1 MSQQTDVMMSS
12 TQQAHGKSRKSLR
25 KAARK
30 RADVVSGKDTLLI
43 RRFCK
48 YHKRGNCKEGD
59 KCAYSHETAFE
70 RRSAFKNVANID
82 EVIEEV
88 VEPVVTAPV
97 VSEAIEEIVNFS
109 SSAFVKWIKEE
120 AKVPRA
126 SPWYEMSDDEC
137 EEQLDKG
144 SINGPTEAEVGEH
157 VIPEA
162 MQEIMNVSTSNAFI
176 EWIKDEAK
184 VPRSSSWYEMS
195 DSEDKKMLVIAD
207 VCLQTA
213 PEAPKA
219 ARQREAPLN
228 VVGTI
233 SLTANDEKRL
243 PDEKSGCRMTG
254 VDVQAMAR
262 FVVV

>member
-12 TQQAHGKSRKSLR
+12 AQQAHGKSHASLR

-30 RADVVSGKDTLLI
+30 RADVASGKDTLVINQL
-43 RRFCK
+43 CK
-48 YHKRGNCKEGD
+48 YLKRGKCQQGD

-70 RRSAFKNVANID
+70 RSQKVTNIG

-97 VSEAIEEIVNFS
+97 VSEAIEEIGKICS
-109 SSAFVKWIKEE
+109 SSAFVMWIKEE

-137 EEQLDKG
+137 EEQLDKC
-144 SINGPTEAEVGEH
+144 STNGPTEAEVGEN
-157 VIPEA
+157 VISEA
-162 MQEIMNVSTSNAFI
+162 MQEIMNVCTSNAFI

-195 DSEDKKMLVIAD
+195 DSEGNED
-207 VCLQTA
+207 VGA
-213 PEAPKA
+213 
-219 ARQREAPLN
+219 
-228 VVGTI
+228 G
-233 SLTANDEKRL
+233 
-243 PDEKSGCRMTG
+243 
-254 VDVQAMAR
+254 
-262 FVVV
+262 

>member
-30 RADVVSGKDTLLI
+30 RADVVSGKDTLVI
-43 RRFCK
+43 GRFCK
-48 YHKRGNCKEGD
+48 YLKRGKCKQGD

-70 RRSAFKNVANID
+70 RSQKVTNIR

-97 VSEAIEEIVNFS
+97 VSEAIKEIAKISS
-109 SSAFVKWIKEE
+109 SSAFVMWIQEE

-137 EEQLDKG
+137 EEQLDKCAT
-144 SINGPTEAEVGEH
+144 NGPTEAEVGEH
-157 VIPEA
+157 VISEP
-162 MQEIMNVSTSNAFI
+162 MPEIMNVSTSNAFI

-184 VPRSSSWYEMS
+184 VPRSSPWYQVS
-195 DSEDKKMLVIAD
+195 DSEDNED
-207 VCLQTA
+207 VGAGQCV
-213 PEAPKA
+213 P
-219 ARQREAPLN
+219 
-228 VVGTI
+228 
-233 SLTANDEKRL
+233 
-243 PDEKSGCRMTG
+243 
-254 VDVQAMAR
+254 
-262 FVVV
+262 